1 MYDIQKTRILKN
13 LDIDVI
19 EILKENDCF
28 VAGGCIVS
36 VFNNMPINDYD
47 IYCKNI
53 DKTQKLVEQLETIGF
68 ELKVTSHNAYSLVRK
83 SNKEKKHKKLKIQ
96 IIKYKK
102 FCNRNIYKTFNY
114 FDFHCCMG
122 AYNFKEEKF
131 YLDRYFL
138 IDNIEKRLRFNP
150 GTEYPICSLYRTIK
164 YQKKGYFLPGIEIIK
179 IALAINNLK
188 MNTYKDLKEQL
199 MGIDTLFLMPLTEKL
214 LNDENEEYDFGKFKD
229 ELANFYADY
238 YESII
243 DKTFNNESECYLE
256 DEVEE

>member
-1 MYDIQKTRILKN
+1 
-13 LDIDVI
+13 
-19 EILKENDCF
+19 
-28 VAGGCIVS
+28 
-36 VFNNMPINDYD
+36 
-47 IYCKNI
+47 
-53 DKTQKLVEQLETIGF
+53 
-68 ELKVTSHNAYSLVRK
+68 
-83 SNKEKKHKKLKIQ
+83 
-96 IIKYKK
+96 
-102 FCNRNIYKTFNY
+102 
-114 FDFHCCMG
+114 MG

-131 YLDRYFL
+131 YLDNYFL
-138 IDNIEKRLRFNP
+138 TDNVEKRLRFNP
-150 GTEYPICSLYRTIK
+150 GTEYPICSLYRTLK
-164 YQKKGYFLPGIEIIK
+164 YQKKGYLLPGIEIIK